1 MDATCDPRD
10 TRLYFLALEQL
21 MTATTTDMTSFTVA
35 QFVVMGIFALL
46 AVAGILFG
54 MRLKRRRLAAQRE
67 AEDNREAAGVPD
79 AAVETIEEPAEHP
92 AIATPLPVAP
102 APPPL
107 GDPTNATPVAVSPPE
122 PEPVIAQPQPEP
134 NPVTAAVPVADDIRQ
149 LKGLGPKLAATLA
162 ELGITRVDQIA
173 AMSPA
178 ELDALDARL
187 GTFRGRPARDRWAEQ
202 ARLLS
207 TGDKAGYEA
216 QFGKLGG

>member
-1 MDATCDPRD
+1 
-10 TRLYFLALEQL
+10 
-21 MTATTTDMTSFTVA
+21 MTAMPTDMTSFTVA

-54 MRLKRRRLAAQRE
+54 MRLKRKRIAAQRE
-67 AEDNREAAGVPD
+67 ADENREAAGVPKTAD
-79 AAVETIEEPAEHP
+79 ETPDERPL
-92 AIATPLPVAP
+92 IAMPPPIAP

-107 GDPTNATPVAVSPPE
+107 GEPLGQNPVAMPPATEE
-122 PEPVIAQPQPEP
+122 P
-134 NPVTAAVPVADDIRQ
+134 AAADIRQ

-162 ELGITRVDQIA
+162 ELGITRIDQIA
-173 AMSPA
+173 AMSPE

-187 GTFRGRPARDRWAEQ
+187 GAFRGRPARDRWAEQ

-207 TGDKAGYEA
+207 AGDKAGYEA

>member
-1 MDATCDPRD
+1 
-10 TRLYFLALEQL
+10 
-21 MTATTTDMTSFTVA
+21 MTATPTDMTSFTVA
-35 QFVVMGIFALL
+35 QFMVMGIFALL

-79 AAVETIEEPAEHP
+79 ATADAPVETLDERPVL
-92 AIATPLPVAP
+92 ATPPPVAP

-107 GDPTNATPVAVSPPE
+107 ADPLDMPTAPPPIVDQAQANTAPVA
-122 PEPVIAQPQPEP
+122 
-134 NPVTAAVPVADDIRQ
+134 AAATGDIRQ

-173 AMSPA
+173 AMSPV

-202 ARLLS
+202 AKLLS
-207 TGDKAGYEA
+207 AGDKAGYEA